1 MEEIARS
8 DRNVVISGRVTHSG
22 GNGIIRH
29 ADVRLVR
36 LVEGDEG
43 PAEVEA
49 DKTFSDGEGKFS
61 FTGNYEAGEYRVR
74 CKAFGKTA
82 EKRLTIHHDRPAAD
96 TLHFDLPLAVTVTT
110 HMHTPD
116 RSAVVP
122 VIRGVAGKGFILRT
136 ESAVEDHVG
145 AYRWHPAG
153 SATVLGYGKEGEHV
167 FHQPGVHQVET
178 VMVAKAPN
186 SDGRQAEAVLVT
198 MVEVSEGDHQ
208 NIRGHVD
215 VTLNRSRTAPT
226 LDQALWF
233 AIRDRTHAI
242 SFHRYKEF
250 VDGLLG
256 PQTREA
262 VFAAVQDRMAERE
275 RAFATHLHGVAAYQV
290 LKFVTEMFL
299 MANCGVR
306 ISESHDRER
315 DERQELERLGYVI
328 SRRELEARLEE
339 YLGSARQLPYLRR
352 VIETAFPWLE
362 HELRHRDRVL
372 TADRITAPCLL
383 ELIHEYWLEEG
394 MVMQTMNAITRRFQN
409 IYNGDGRD
417 PLANFELDPIRPLN
431 NLLFGYVEKEADRLS
446 VRRRAFEYIHQYGL
460 PLLGKAISD
469 IRAADSRSRFVE
481 AFHKLLHQAMVFYS
495 EDCQT
500 TVIAEGYRLL
510 NALKEVHLILAEGAH
525 NQFGDVPWAAR
536 VETLMTEYI
545 LARPEIRD
553 FLQSRVM
560 VPVKEAWIPQVD
572 AMKTLQGWTDVS
584 ATYFRDLAVYG
595 EQLLLSVRYAD
606 WIGVSDED
614 PAKNWARFWKSEVIG
629 YLHAYQAVTGVDL
642 AGTADTTPPA
652 FLLQRRVAQRM
663 RA

>member
-1 MEEIARS
+1 MEEIAKP
-8 DRNVVISGRVTHSG
+8 DRNAVISGRVTHSG
-22 GNGIIRH
+22 GKGIIRH

-36 LVEGDEG
+36 IVETNGERV
-43 PAEVEA
+43 EVEA
-49 DKTFSDGEGKFS
+49 DKASSDGEGKFS

-82 EKRLTIHHDRPAAD
+82 EKHLTIHPDRAIAE
-96 TLHFDLPLAVTVTT
+96 TFHFDLPLGVTVTT
-110 HMHTPD
+110 HMYKAD

-136 ESAVEDHVG
+136 ESAVEDEVG
-145 AYRWHPAG
+145 AYRWHSAG
-153 SATVLGYGKEGEHV
+153 SATVLGYGNEGEHV
-167 FHQPGVHQVET
+167 FHEPGIHRVEAIMLAKTPGGDGKQP
-178 VMVAKAPN
+178 
-186 SDGRQAEAVLVT
+186 EAVIVT
-198 MVEVSEGDHQ
+198 AVEVSEGDQQ

-215 VTLNRSRTAPT
+215 VTLNRSRTVST

-256 PQTREA
+256 PQSREA

-306 ISESHDRER
+306 ISSSHEDK
-315 DERQELERLGYVI
+315 RQELERVGQVV
-328 SRRELEARLEE
+328 SRRELESRLEE

-352 VIETAFPWLE
+352 VIDTAFPWIE
-362 HELRHRDRVL
+362 QELQHRDRVL

-394 MVMQTMNAITRRFQN
+394 MLMQTMNAITRRFQN
-409 IYNGDGRD
+409 IHNGDGRD
-417 PLANFELDPIRPLN
+417 PLATFELDPIRPLN
-431 NLLFGYVEKEADRLS
+431 NLLFGYVEKESDRLS

-460 PLLGKAISD
+460 PLLGKALAD
-469 IRAADSRSRFVE
+469 MRAADSRSRFVE

-595 EQLLLSVRYAD
+595 EQLLLSIRYAD

-652 FLLQRRVAQRM
+652 FLLQRRVAQRL

>member
-1 MEEIARS
+1 MEEIAKP

-22 GNGIIRH
+22 GKGIIRH

-36 LVEGDEG
+36 IVQG
-43 PAEVEA
+43 AEVEA
-49 DKTFSDGEGKFS
+49 DKASSGGDGKFS
-61 FTGNYEAGEYRVR
+61 FTGDYEPGEYRIR
-74 CKAFGKTA
+74 CKAFGKSA
-82 EKRLTIHHDRPAAD
+82 PEKHLTIHPDRPIAD
-96 TLHFDLPLAVTVTT
+96 TFHFDLPLGVTVST
-110 HMHTPD
+110 HMYKAD
-116 RSAVVP
+116 RSEVVP
-122 VIRGVAGKGFILRT
+122 AIRGVAGKGFILRT
-136 ESAVEDHVG
+136 ESAVEDQVG
-145 AYRWHPAG
+145 AYRWHSAG
-153 SATVLGYGKEGEHV
+153 SATVLGYGNEGEHV
-167 FHQPGVHQVET
+167 FQEPGVHRVEA
-178 VMVAKAPN
+178 VMLAKTPN
-186 SDGRQAEAVLVT
+186 ADGRQAEAVIVT
-198 MVEVSEGDHQ
+198 AVEVSEGDQQ

-215 VTLNRSRTAPT
+215 VTLNRSRTAST

-256 PQTREA
+256 PQSREA
-262 VFAAVQDRMAERE
+262 VFAAVQDRMVERE
-275 RAFATHLHGVAAYQV
+275 KAFATHLHGVAAYQV

-299 MANCGVR
+299 MVNCGVR
-306 ISESHDRER
+306 IDGSHDGKRQDIER
-315 DERQELERLGYVI
+315 VGHAVSRHELE
-328 SRRELEARLEE
+328 SRLEE

-352 VIETAFPWLE
+352 VIETAFPWIE
-362 HELRHRDRVL
+362 QELQHRDRVL
-372 TADRITAPCLL
+372 TADRISAPCLL

-394 MVMQTMNAITRRFQN
+394 GVMQTMNAITRRFQN
-409 IYNGDGRD
+409 IHNGDGRD

-431 NLLFGYVEKEADRLS
+431 NLLFGYVEKEVDRLS

-460 PLLGKAISD
+460 PLLGKALSD
-469 IRAADSRSRFVE
+469 MRAADSRSRFVE

-536 VETLMTEYI
+536 VESLMTEYI

-595 EQLLLSVRYAD
+595 EQLLLSIRYAD

-652 FLLQRRVAQRM
+652 FLLQRRVAPRM
-663 RA
+663 RV